1 VSTLFSKR
9 IQLELNRVSQ
19 RVKSLDT
26 FLWKKKII
34 QKGFIYCS
42 LRLHNK
48 IPWEKLLYN
57 FPKVSSG
64 IKSGRLTGLFSD
76 QFFLHCYAELRD
88 SITIR
93 SREKIAEIK
102 ASVQFSKL
110 FQLESNRVSKEVN
123 SSYSMLL
130 CSCCT
135 ASNAVYKFN
144 VLLTFYNCF
153 LYSYEN
159 RKLFFYKTPF
169 YRFLVYVM

>member
-1 VSTLFSKR
+1 MSRGKIVEKGVNTIFQAYS
-9 IQLELNRVSQ
+9 IG
-19 RVKSLDT
+19 VKSGLPT
-26 FLWKKKII
+26 GEIVGYIFMEKKII
-34 QKGFIYCS
+34 QEGFIYCS

-153 LYSYEN
+153 LYSYE
-159 RKLFFYKTPF
+159 K
-169 YRFLVYVM
+169 